1 MMHLSHARI
10 CLAATPQRNDANFV
24 VTTRRCF
31 DDGARGANGELDT
44 AANRKHA
51 GTLTQ
56 RPSMLNA
63 STLRAERAP
72 ETFPETY
79 YEMAVT
85 IRPQGFPHL
94 HSETMPT
101 VS

>member
-1 MMHLSHARI
+1 MHVRCISTATTETEAETKGKLGGCVMHLSHARI

-56 RPSMLNA
+56 GPSMLNA
-63 STLRAERAP
+63 STTCAERAP

-79 YEMAVT
+79 
-85 IRPQGFPHL
+85 
-94 HSETMPT
+94 
-101 VS
+101 